1 MLSPRPWTL
10 LPPQGS
16 APPSTEKTPRILVLE
31 GAERFAPRVEQ
42 ALEGTGYKI
51 MSGLGADHPA
61 RTVKETRPDLLLI
74 DMSLSDPSGFELC
87 SELRATETGRAPT
100 IILVSSIPVDDD
112 QVARGLMC
120 GADDFLIIDGRVG
133 EFRARVRVQLRNKR
147 ERDRL
152 RRVSKERD
160 AYRRDAVLDSLTGVS
175 NRRSV
180 DRALERLL
188 ARGGFFG
195 VLFVD
200 VDHFKRINDTFG
212 HDCGDQV
219 LRAVAA
225 TLRESVSVEDF
236 CGRYGGEEFVV
247 ALPGAGIVEAESV
260 GERLR
265 SKMERTAMPFEGTVT
280 VSVGVAVNDPS
291 RPDPDVETLLGRAD
305 AALYQA
311 KRTGRNRVVRASLDA
326 RKVSKQ
332 MKAQRPEDGLGEI
345 EALLVKELAT
355 GRAGLPLLPEAA
367 RQALHLAEDP
377 RTNMVDIATLVERDP
392 PLAARFVALAG
403 SAAYSRGAK
412 ISSMQ
417 AALVRIGLALARDL
431 LFQVVCEQ
439 STARLP
445 RYQAEVARSFQ
456 RSVRAAIA
464 SRAIARVLRLSD
476 GHAYLW
482 GLLHDIGEARIYR
495 ILARMKTALEPGPAL
510 DGLVLRHHARA
521 GADVARAWNLPS
533 EIIDVCTR
541 HHDDVTNMAS
551 HVRVVR
557 AADEVVRL
565 FDKRMSEEQPAK
577 APATELEM
585 RLTASESNPEEH
597 PHSQTRVVAADL
609 CAPPSWR
616 EADVPTLFLTGAT
629 PEQVALILQDSARYM
644 AEEPT
649 AQEPAKVASR

>member
-1 MLSPRPWTL
+1 MISSKPWTL
-10 LPPQGS
+10 PPLGS
-16 APPSTEKTPRILVLE
+16 APPLIEKPPRILVLE
-31 GAERFAPRVEQ
+31 SAERLAPRVER
-42 ALEGTGYKI
+42 ALEGTGYKVT
-51 MSGLGADHPA
+51 SAPGADNAA
-61 RTVKETRPDLLLI
+61 RAVEETRPDLLLI
-74 DMSLSDPSGFELC
+74 DMSLGDPSGFELC
-87 SELRATETGRAPT
+87 SELRATDSGRAPT
-100 IILVSSIPVDDD
+100 IILVSSVQVGDS

-120 GADDFLIIDGRVG
+120 GADDFLTIDGRVG

-152 RRVSKERD
+152 QRVSKERD
-160 AYRRDAVLDSLTGVS
+160 AYRRDAVLDGLTGVP

-188 ARGGFFG
+188 GRGAFFG

-200 VDHFKRINDTFG
+200 VDHFKRINDNFG
-212 HDCGDQV
+212 HEVGDKV
-219 LRAVAA
+219 LKAVAA
-225 TLRESVSVEDF
+225 KLRESIGVDDF

-247 ALPGAGIVEAESV
+247 ALPRAGVTEAESV
-260 GERLR
+260 GERIR
-265 SKMERTAMPFEGTVT
+265 SKMERSAMPVEGTVT
-280 VSVGVAVNDPS
+280 VSVGVAVFDPS
-291 RPDPDVETLLGRAD
+291 RPDPDVETLLSRAD

-311 KRTGRNRVVRASLDA
+311 KTTGRNRVVRASPQA
-326 RKVSKQ
+326 RKFSRET
-332 MKAQRPEDGLGEI
+332 KAQSPEDRVGEI
-345 EALLVKELAT
+345 ETLLVKELDT

-377 RTNMVDIATLVERDP
+377 HTNMVDIATLVERDP

-439 STARLP
+439 STTRLP

-456 RSVRAAIA
+456 KSVRAAIA
-464 SRAIARVLRLSD
+464 SRSIARVLGLSH

-495 ILARMKTALEPGPAL
+495 ILARMKSGPEPGAAL
-510 DGLVLRHHARA
+510 DALVLRHHARA
-521 GADVARAWNLPS
+521 GADVARAWHLPS
-533 EIIDVCTR
+533 EIVDVCTR
-541 HHDDVTNMAS
+541 HHDDVRNMAP

-565 FDKRMSEEQPAK
+565 FDARTTAEAAAGPPVRELGASNYPRPRRSGDSYPPSERR
-577 APATELEM
+577 T
-585 RLTASESNPEEH
+585 
-597 PHSQTRVVAADL
+597 VAAHPE
-609 CAPPSWR
+609 APSWQ
-616 EADVPTLFLTGAT
+616 ETDVPTLLMAGAT
-629 PEQVALILQDSARYM
+629 HEQVGLILKDCAKYM
-644 AEEPT
+644 AEEP
-649 AQEPAKVASR
+649 AAREAKRVAVK

>member
-1 MLSPRPWTL
+1 MLSTRPWTL
-10 LPPQGS
+10 PPLGN
-16 APPSTEKTPRILVLE
+16 PPPLIEKPSRILVLE
-31 GAERFAPRVEQ
+31 SAERLAPRVEQ
-42 ALEGTGYKI
+42 ALEGTGYKVI
-51 MSGLGADHPA
+51 SGAGTDHAA

-74 DMSLSDPSGFELC
+74 DMSLADPSGFELC
-87 SELRATETGRAPT
+87 SELRATDSGRAPT
-100 IILVSSIPVDDD
+100 IILVSSVPVDDA
-112 QVARGLMC
+112 QMARGLMC
-120 GADDFLIIDGRVG
+120 GADDFLTIDGRIG

-152 RRVSKERD
+152 QRVSKERD
-160 AYRRDAVLDSLTGVS
+160 AYRRDAVVDSLTGVA

-188 ARGGFFG
+188 GRRGFFG

-200 VDHFKRINDTFG
+200 VDHFKRVNDTFG
-212 HDCGDQV
+212 HDSGDQV
-219 LRAVAA
+219 LKTVAA
-225 TLRESVSVEDF
+225 TLRESVGVDDF
-236 CGRYGGEEFVV
+236 CGRFGGEEFVV
-247 ALPGAGIVEAESV
+247 ALPGAGIEEASCV
-260 GERLR
+260 GERIR
-265 SKMERTAMPFEGTVT
+265 SKMERTAMSVEGTVT
-280 VSVGVAVNDPS
+280 VSVGVAVFDPS

-311 KRTGRNRVVRASLDA
+311 KSLGRNRVVRASLES

-332 MKAQRPEDGLGEI
+332 LKAVRPEDGVSEI
-345 EALLVKELAT
+345 EAILVKELAT

-412 ISSMQ
+412 VNSMQ

-456 RSVRAAIA
+456 RSVQTAIA
-464 SRAIARVLRLSD
+464 SRSIARVLGLSH

-495 ILARMKTALEPGPAL
+495 ILAGLKTALEPGPLLEAL
-510 DGLVLRHHARA
+510 VFRHHARA
-521 GADVARAWNLPS
+521 GADVARAWGLPT

-541 HHDDVTNMAS
+541 HHEDVRNMPP
-551 HVRVVR
+551 HVRIVR
-557 AADEVVRL
+557 AADEVIRL
-565 FDKRMSEEQPAK
+565 FDRRRAETSARAAQLVDPVGDAQPSSE
-577 APATELEM
+577 
-585 RLTASESNPEEH
+585 
-597 PHSQTRVVAADL
+597 TRVVVAASD
-609 CAPPSWR
+609 APPPSWR
-616 EADVPTLFLTGAT
+616 EADVPTLLLAGAT
-629 PEQVALILQDSARYM
+629 PDQIALILKDSARYM
-644 AEEPT
+644 AEEPS
-649 AQEPAKVASR
+649 ASPEPMRIAIR